1 MKKVFYLLA
10 SAALLLCACTKDE
23 DPYLRV
29 SAESLTFE
37 GSASSKNVTI
47 ESNTAWE
54 ITGIKDWV
62 SISKTSGKGDE
73 TLSVTVLENDG
84 LDRECTINVSSSA
97 ISATIK
103 VSQTG
108 RPNLSVSEAE
118 LAFGCEA
125 GEKEVSLKSNKDWT
139 VQSNSD
145 WITVTPSSGKAAESE
160 QTVKIAVAANADSER
175 AGELTFAIGSEASV
189 KVTVTQEGKS
199 SINVSET
206 ELAFDSKASEK
217 EVSLK
222 SNKDWTVQSNSDW
235 ITVTPSSGKAAES
248 EQTVKIAVAANT
260 DLERAGELTFA
271 IDAETSVKV
280 SVRQEGSVLE
290 YAGVKYR
297 TVKMKDG
304 RTWMAENLRYVPE
317 GKTPSSNP
325 TDGNGIWNPVGDD
338 GNPTTD
344 AAAIAEK
351 GYLYDYPTVLKAEVT
366 KDNFKEFEGAQG
378 ICPDGWH
385 IPTRAEFVA
394 LCGNSNKADGESGTL
409 IDKNAA
415 FYDEGYNGAKITAL
429 DADGFGWSFTGIIN
443 KSSATAEGK
452 YSTTKTSSD
461 NCSVEEYLGKPAMSY
476 LLGST
481 GFAVNK
487 TNGNIQFFGMMSTFS
502 SKFKEG
508 RATVAYTNYL
518 GGQSLRCIK
527 NK

>member
-1 MKKVFYLLA
+1 MKKVIYLLA
-10 SAALLLCACTKDE
+10 SAALLLSACTKDE

-84 LDRECTINVSSSA
+84 LDRECTINVSGSA

-108 RPNLSVSEAE
+108 RPNLSVSVTE
-118 LAFGCEA
+118 LAFGCE
-125 GEKEVSLKSNKDWT
+125 
-139 VQSNSD
+139 
-145 WITVTPSSGKAAESE
+145 
-160 QTVKIAVAANADSER
+160 
-175 AGELTFAIGSEASV
+175 
-189 KVTVTQEGKS
+189 
-199 SINVSET
+199 
-206 ELAFDSKASEK
+206 ASEK

-235 ITVTPSSGKAAES
+235 ITVTPSSGKAAGS

-304 RTWMAENLRYVPE
+304 RTWMAENLRYVPK
-317 GKTPSSNP
+317 GITPSNDLKNVKAGVYYPIVMNSEKTAVEFSTSEDVIKSN
-325 TDGNGIWNPVGDD
+325 
-338 GNPTTD
+338 
-344 AAAIAEK
+344 
-351 GYLYDYPTVLKAEVT
+351 GYLYQSEVALGLKVGDLTSVEQA
-366 KDNFKEFEGAQG
+366 KELEGVQG
-378 ICPDGWH
+378 ICPYGWH
-385 IPTRAEFVA
+385 IPTVNEMVA
-394 LCGNSNKADGESGTL
+394 LVGKAVSPVETNENAPYYDK
-409 IDKNAA
+409 DKKNASM
-415 FYDEGYNGAKITAL
+415 DLLN
-429 DADGFGWSFTGIIN
+429 ADGFNVDAWGAVSVQDNTKTVASLMGFLKNYPTGIASGYICG
-443 KSSATAEGK
+443 SSYADVTYNTDKDE
-452 YSTTKTSSD
+452 TSG
-461 NCSVEEYLGKPAMSY
+461 VKKL
-476 LLGST
+476 
-481 GFAVNK
+481 
-487 TNGNIQFFGMMSTFS
+487 QFFGFMPMKNNGTFNG
-502 SKFKEG
+502 SKLSY
-508 RATVAYTNYL
+508 RIAASV
-518 GGQSLRCIK
+518 RCIK